1 MIKVI
6 VVAWFTFILAVMS
19 IAPISLTV
27 KWIKSIIKEDT
38 NLSLKKIFFIVPVIC
53 FSVVFSFLMVFG
65 VAIQFWIPIFPWLDR
80 FSFPLGM

>member
-27 KWIKSIIKEDT
+27 KWIKGIIKEDT
-38 NLSLKKIFFIVPVIC
+38 NFSLKKIFFIIPVVC
-53 FSVVFSFLMVFG
+53 FSVVFCFAKMV
-65 VAIQFWIPIFPWLDR
+65 QQL
-80 FSFPLGM
+80 

>member
-38 NLSLKKIFFIVPVIC
+38 N
-53 FSVVFSFLMVFG
+53 FSVNE
-65 VAIQFWIPIFPWLDR
+65 
-80 FSFPLGM
+80 

>member
-38 NLSLKKIFFIVPVIC
+38 NFSLKKIFFIVPVIC